1 MQSLSITS
9 LYNILSYLLRESFSK
24 EKRGYRFKHSKKR
37 WWKNHQF
44 HHFKPILHISC
55 LPTFQTNF
63 SLQNRLKR
71 AKLQIIT
78 ANHLIP
84 NNHKSII
91 LQLSTGVLKTLQNL
105 PCPLEN
111 HIARLASYILRK
123 LLFLTIC
130 QTLPVYVLYYYLV
143 NLPGKLQFS
152 LQTFICFVYSASG
165 PVITKE
171 NLPWFELLLT
181 CVVFVFQ

>member
-1 MQSLSITS
+1 MDVSISMQSLSITS

-24 EKRGYRFKHSKKR
+24 EKRGYRFKHSKKS
-37 WWKNHQF
+37 WWKNYQF

-123 LLFLTIC
+123 LLFLIIC

-143 NLPGKLQFS
+143 L
-152 LQTFICFVYSASG
+152 
-165 PVITKE
+165 
-171 NLPWFELLLT
+171 
-181 CVVFVFQ
+181 VF